1 MKYGEL
7 IQFEPIESVVQLRDA
22 GRETAARQLVSTYVI
37 SEEMADRLT
46 SVIIPQ
52 LQFHEPSDNK
62 GLLVVGNYGTG
73 KSHLM
78 SVVSAVA
85 ERGDLAE
92 ALRSSAVTEAAAKI
106 AGQFKVIRTELGS
119 TTMDLR
125 EFICSELEEALEEW
139 GIDYRFPAWG
149 KTKNHKPHFE
159 AMMSAFHERFPD
171 QGLLFVADELLDYLR
186 SRRDQALVLDLNFLR
201 EVGEVCKDLRFRFIA
216 GVQEA
221 IFDSPRFSHVSDSLR
236 RVKDRF
242 EQVRIAQT
250 DVKYVVEER
259 LLQKSGE
266 QQARVRSYL
275 QPFTRF
281 YSGMNERLDEFVR
294 LFPVHPAYIETF
306 ERVTVAEKRE
316 VLKTLSGTMK
326 RLLDQDVPTDR
337 PGLVAYDSYWDMLR
351 ENPAFRTDPNIK
363 AVIEC
368 SEVLEARVQQA
379 FTRPQYKEMALRVIH
394 ALSVHRLTHGDIYA
408 KLGATPEELRDG
420 LCLFQPGIEELG
432 GDPAEDLLSQV
443 ETVLREIH
451 KTVSGQFISSNPDN
465 RQYYLDLK
473 KTDDFDALIEQR
485 AESLD
490 ANQLDRYYYEALR
503 QVLLED
509 PNAPV
514 YPGTR
519 QTWEHE
525 LEWRD
530 RRAPRLGYLFFGAP
544 NERSTAV
551 PPRDFYLY
559 FLQPYDPPPFE
570 DEEKPDEVFF
580 RLVSRDEE
588 FEEALRHCAA
598 AMDLASTASGQAKT
612 VYESKA
618 SDHRKA
624 LAHWLQE
631 NMASAY
637 EVTRQGR
644 TKRLIEWVRGTL
656 QNPTGPRAN
665 VQDLVHG
672 AASVDLNPHFEDLAT
687 EYPRFKVLITRGSL
701 EQAVRDALRVL
712 AGGSRTAQAEKV
724 LDALE
729 LLDGERIAPTESRY
743 ARFIL
748 ERLESKGQ
756 GQVLNR
762 GELIQEVAGVE
773 YMAPDRY
780 RLEPEWVV
788 VLLAALVHSGHVVLS
803 IPGRK
808 FDATRMKELAEVA
821 VSDLSDFKHLE
832 RPKDWDLPALK
843 AVFDVLGLTPGL
855 AQLVTQ
861 GKDEPV
867 QELQTKVSEK
877 LDALV
882 LTARSLDEGL
892 HFWGQPLLDEAEQ
905 RNLKERLGRA
915 KDFLE
920 ALQAYSTPGKLKNFR
935 HTEKAVRARGKDL
948 KALPEVQELRQAAS
962 DIEPATSYLKAAE
975 VVFPSEHDWIRK
987 VEALRDEIAGKLRDR
1002 RGAEPAEVLDGA
1014 RKQLRGL
1021 KEEYIREYLKLHLRA
1036 RLGVEQDKRKQRLT
1050 QHPNLKVLTRLAT
1063 IDLMPVQHLR
1073 AFQER
1078 LGTLKSCF
1086 ALTEKELRTSPEC
1099 PHCGFRPAVETAL
1112 PPAAQ
1117 ALEAM
1122 EEQLERLVVDW
1133 TGTLLENLGDPTTR
1147 NQLELLKPDERA
1159 RIEEFLN
1166 EEKLPDP
1173 VDHDFIHALQEVFK
1187 GLTKV
1192 SVTTEELRT
1201 ALLSGGAPTA
1211 PGELRKRFDRFL
1223 EEKTRGKEADKVR
1236 VVIE

>member
-7 IQFEPIESVVQLRDA
+7 IQFDPIESVVQLRDA
-22 GRETAARQLVSTYVI
+22 GHESVARQLVSTYVI
-37 SEEMADRLT
+37 SEEMAEKLT
-46 SVIIPQ
+46 SMIIPQ
-52 LQFHEPSDNK
+52 LQFEEPADNK

-78 SVVSAVA
+78 SVISAVA
-85 ERGDLAE
+85 ERGDLAGE
-92 ALRSSAVTEAAAKI
+92 LRSETVADAATAI
-106 AGQFKVIRTELGS
+106 AGRFKVIRTELGS

-125 EFICSELEEALEEW
+125 EFVCSQLEEALEQW
-139 GIDYRFPAWG
+139 GVEYRFPAWDSIP
-149 KTKNHKPHFE
+149 NHKGAFE
-159 AMMSAFHERFPD
+159 ALMAAFHSEFPD

-186 SRRDQALVLDLNFLR
+186 SRKDQALVLDLNFLR
-201 EVGEVCKDLRFRFIA
+201 EVGEVCKNLRFRFIA

-242 EQVRIAQT
+242 EQIRIAQT

-266 QQARVRSYL
+266 QQARIRSYL

-294 LFPVHPAYIETF
+294 LFPVHPTYIETF

-326 RLLDQDVPTDR
+326 GLLDQDVPQDH
-337 PGLVAYDSYWDMLR
+337 PGLVAYDSYWNMLR
-351 ENPAFRTDPNIK
+351 ENPAFRADPDIK

-368 SEVLEARVQQA
+368 SEVLEGRVEQA
-379 FTRPQYKEMALRVIH
+379 FTRPQYKGMALRIIH
-394 ALSVHRLTHGDIYA
+394 GLSVHRLTHGDIYA

-420 LCLFQPGIEELG
+420 LSLFQVGIEDLG

-451 KTVSGQFISSNPDN
+451 KTVSGQFISSNSDN

-519 QTWEHE
+519 QTWQHE

-530 RRAPRLGYLFFGAP
+530 RHVSRLGYLFFGAP

-559 FLQPYDPPPFE
+559 FLQPYDPPRFE

-580 RLVSRDEE
+580 RLVSRDSE
-588 FEEALRHCAA
+588 FEQALRRCAA
-598 AMDLASTASGQAKT
+598 AMDLASTASGQAKN

-618 SDHRKA
+618 SEYRKA
-624 LAHWLQE
+624 LARWLQE

-637 EVTRQGR
+637 EVTCQGR
-644 TKRLIEWVRGTL
+644 SKRLIEWVKGTL
-656 QNPTGPRAN
+656 QNPAGPRAN
-665 VQDLVHG
+665 IQDLVHG
-672 AASVDLNPHFEDLAT
+672 AASVALDPHFEDLAP
-687 EYPRFKVLITRGSL
+687 EYPRFKVLITRESL
-701 EQAVRDALRVL
+701 EQAVRDALRML
-712 AGGSRTAQAEKV
+712 SGSTRTVQAEKV

-743 ARFIL
+743 ARHVL
-748 ERLESKGQ
+748 DRLTSKGR

-762 GELIQEVAGVE
+762 GELFQEVAGVE
-773 YMAPDRY
+773 YMAPDKY

-788 VLLAALVHSGHVVLS
+788 VVLTAMVHSGHVVLS
-803 IPGRK
+803 IPGKK
-808 FDATRMKELAEVA
+808 FDATGLKELAETS
-821 VSDLSDFKHLE
+821 VSDLCDFKHLE

-843 AVFDVLGLTPGL
+843 AVFDILGLTPGL

-867 QELQTKVSEK
+867 QQLQTKVSET
-877 LDALV
+877 LNALV
-882 LTARSLDEGL
+882 LTTRSLDEGL
-892 HFWGQPLLDEAEQ
+892 HFWGRPLLDEVEY
-905 RNLKERLGRA
+905 RELKERFERA
-915 KDFLE
+915 KEFLE
-920 ALQAYSTPGKLKNFR
+920 ALQVYSTPGRLKNLR
-935 HTEKAVRARGKDL
+935 HTEDEVLARGRDL
-948 KALPEVQELRQAAS
+948 KALPEVQRLREAVA
-962 DIEPATSYLKAAE
+962 DIEPETSYLKAAE
-975 VVFPSEHDWIRK
+975 AVLPREHDWIRK
-987 VEALRDEIAGKLRDR
+987 VGALRDAIAESLSNRA
-1002 RGAEPAEVLDGA
+1002 GAEPAEVLAGA
-1014 RKQLRGL
+1014 RKELRSL
-1021 KEEYIREYLKLHLRA
+1021 KDEYVREYLKLHLRA
-1036 RLGVEQDKRKQRLT
+1036 RLGVDEDKRKKRLSKD
-1050 QHPNLKVLTRLAT
+1050 PNLGLLNRLAT
-1063 IDLMPVQHLR
+1063 IDLMPVEHLR
-1073 AFQER
+1073 AFQDR

-1086 ALTEKELRTSPEC
+1086 ALTEKDLRSSPEC
-1099 PHCGFRPAVETAL
+1099 PHCGFRPAVETEL

-1122 EEQLERLVVDW
+1122 EEQLERLLGDW
-1133 TGTLLENLGDPTTR
+1133 TRTLLENLGDPTTR
-1147 NQLELLKPDERA
+1147 SQLELLKPGA
-1159 RIEEFLN
+1159 RKKIETFL
-1166 EEKLPDP
+1166 ESKDLPDP
-1173 VDHDFIHALQEVFK
+1173 VNEEFIHALREVLR
-1187 GLTKV
+1187 GLMKV
-1192 SVTTEELRT
+1192 SVTTDELRD
-1201 ALLSGGAPTA
+1201 ALLSGGAPAA
-1211 PGELRKRFDRFL
+1211 PGELRKRFERFL
-1223 EEKTRGKEADKVR
+1223 EAKTRGKEPDKVR